1 MAAELFVRP
10 AVEDDSSVI
19 EGHRIA
25 ARHEAQNY
33 RGSLQDGGLSEN
45 QLSFVGGFG
54 TTIMG
59 SLMVS
64 VTDNQAH
71 IGHVFVVPEAREV
84 GLADS
89 LLQHVISVL
98 RTKGI
103 TQVGA
108 QALPGDRAMK
118 NLFERHGLI
127 AQTIIV
133 GKSL

>member
-1 MAAELFVRP
+1 MSAELFVRP
-10 AVEDDSSVI
+10 AVEEDSAII

-25 ARHEAQNY
+25 ARQEAQNY
-33 RGSLQDGGLSEN
+33 RGSLQYGDPSKGE
-45 QLSFVGGFG
+45 LSFVGGYG
-54 TTIMG
+54 HTVMA
-59 SLMVS
+59 SLTVS
-64 VTDNQAH
+64 MIDDQSH
-71 IGHVFVVPEAREV
+71 INHVFVLPEAREV

-98 RTKGI
+98 RTMGVSH
-103 TQVGA
+103 VGA

>member
-1 MAAELFVRP
+1 MPAEVFVRP
-10 AVEDDSSVI
+10 AAEEDFAII

-25 ARHEAQNY
+25 ARVEAENY
-33 RGSLQDGGLSEN
+33 RGTLQNGTTSDGL
-45 QLSFVGGFG
+45 LSFVGGY
-54 TTIMG
+54 G
-59 SLMVS
+59 STVMASLTVS
-64 VTDNQAH
+64 VTNNQAH
-71 IGHVFVVPEAREV
+71 INHVFVLPDAREV

-89 LLQHVISVL
+89 LLQHLLSVL
-98 RTKGI
+98 RAKGVSH
-103 TQVGA
+103 VGA

>member
-1 MAAELFVRP
+1 MAAELFVRR
-10 AVEDDSSVI
+10 AVEDDSAVI

-25 ARHEAQNY
+25 ARSEAENY
-33 RGSLQDGGLSEN
+33 RGSLQHGGSFDT
-45 QLSFVGGFG
+45 QMSFVGGFG
-54 TTIMG
+54 TTVMG
-59 SLMVS
+59 SLTVS

-71 IGHVFVVPEAREV
+71 INHVFVVPDAREV

-89 LLQHVISVL
+89 LLQHLISVL
-98 RTKGI
+98 RTNGV

-127 AQTIIV
+127 AQTILV